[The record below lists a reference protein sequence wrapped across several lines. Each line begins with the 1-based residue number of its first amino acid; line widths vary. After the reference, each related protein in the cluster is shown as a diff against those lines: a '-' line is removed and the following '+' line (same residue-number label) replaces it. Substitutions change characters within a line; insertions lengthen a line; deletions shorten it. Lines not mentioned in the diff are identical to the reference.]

1 MTGLQTPRT
10 DAATRWEARLEPY
23 HVVIVFAAALLI
35 RLWVIHTYPII
46 FGGDSIVR
54 LYYHDRILISH
65 QLPALQ
71 AAVHL
76 IMGLAND
83 PVWVRYFMAFAG
95 AAASAGFYH
104 LCTGLLGRTAAF
116 PPAVWFAIHPFVVA
130 YSTVPYQEILML
142 TGLFFGFSFFFR
154 ERWQAASLWMGLAC
168 LSRYEAW
175 GAAAILAAA
184 YWVQKDRRPLAALQ
198 AIILFGWAP
207 LLWIGYHQG
216 LSPSG
221 SFVLDAGLNW
231 DRLWRWV
238 YLGYITAKDTPF
250 PVLILAGAG
259 AWLFWKQ
266 RLWQSSRYLTLS
278 IYVALFVVAVLFSGH
293 GDRDNPDRWVS
304 AREAHILFAATVF
317 LAGLGFSRIRHAR
330 TAIWIA
336 PGMDREPP
344 TAYRCP

>member
-83 PVWVRYFMAFAG
+83 PVWVRYFMAVAG

-104 LCTGLLGRTAAF
+104 LCACLLGRTAAF
-116 PPAVWFAIHPFVVA
+116 PPAVWFTIHPFVVA

-142 TGLFFGFSFFFR
+142 TGLFFGFSCFFR
-154 ERWQAASLWMGLAC
+154 ERWQAATSA
-168 LSRYEAW
+168 R
-175 GAAAILAAA
+175 
-184 YWVQKDRRPLAALQ
+184 
-198 AIILFGWAP
+198 
-207 LLWIGYHQG
+207 
-216 LSPSG
+216 
-221 SFVLDAGLNW
+221 
-231 DRLWRWV
+231 
-238 YLGYITAKDTPF
+238 
-250 PVLILAGAG
+250 GAG
-259 AWLFWKQ
+259 GQGARRRRGRGKPDNLQ
-266 RLWQSSRYLTLS
+266 RSRFRTKGNSAISALINSSDFRS
-278 IYVALFVVAVLFSGH
+278 
-293 GDRDNPDRWVS
+293 
-304 AREAHILFAATVF
+304 
-317 LAGLGFSRIRHAR
+317 
-330 TAIWIA
+330 
-336 PGMDREPP
+336 
-344 TAYRCP
+344 

>member
-1 MTGLQTPRT
+1 MTRPETLQI
-10 DAATRWEARLEPY
+10 DAAARGWEARLEPY
-23 HVVIVFAAALLI
+23 HVAIVVAAGLLI
-35 RLWVIHTYPII
+35 RVWIIQAYPII

-83 PVWVRYFMAFAG
+83 PGWVRYFMALAG
-95 AAASAGFYH
+95 AAAGVGFYY
-104 LCTGLLGRTAAF
+104 LCARLFGRVAAF

-142 TGLFFGFSFFFR
+142 TGLFFGFSFFF
-154 ERWQAASLWMGLAC
+154 EKRWWLAGLLVGFAC

-184 YWVQKDRRPLAALQ
+184 FWIQTDRRALAALK
-198 AIILFGWAP
+198 AVALFGWAP
-207 LLWIGYHQG
+207 LLWMGYHQG
-216 LSPSG
+216 LSPTG
-221 SFVLDAGLNW
+221 SYVLDAGLNW
-231 DRLWRWV
+231 DRLWRWI
-238 YLGYITAKDTPF
+238 YLGYITVKDTPF
-250 PVLILAGAG
+250 PVLILAVAG

-266 RLWQSSRYLTLS
+266 RLWQSPRYLTLS
-278 IYVALFVVAVLFSGH
+278 AYVALFLVAILFSGH

-304 AREAHILFAATVF
+304 AREAHILFSALIL
-317 LAGLGFSRIRHAR
+317 LAGLGFTRIRRGR

-336 PGMDREPP
+336 CLAVGLFMTGR
-344 TAYRCP
+344 